1 MPARPSSALEIPVLD
16 FLLGLVLVIGL
27 LLAAAGTI
35 WAFTS
40 AEGPGYALLR
50 RGSIARTARR
60 ESADLD
66 RRYEQL
72 LRG

>member
-1 MPARPSSALEIPVLD
+1 MLD

-27 LLAAAGTI
+27 LLSVAGTI

-40 AEGPGYALLR
+40 GKGPGYALLR
-50 RGSIARTARR
+50 RGWIARTARR

-66 RRYEQL
+66 RGYERL